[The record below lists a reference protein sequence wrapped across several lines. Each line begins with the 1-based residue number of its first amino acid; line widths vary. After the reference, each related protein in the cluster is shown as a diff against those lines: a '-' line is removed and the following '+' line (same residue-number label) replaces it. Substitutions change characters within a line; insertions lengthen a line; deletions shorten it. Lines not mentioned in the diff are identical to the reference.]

1 MVMAIPIIKVLLNGR
16 EVLAI
21 QVPPGFEIRV
31 LSETAPPAPAQLTSE
46 RTPVAEVPAAVDQPR
61 LESPVEKS
69 LPVEKSKPAE
79 GMLSLVEVLPPP
91 QPQAP
96 QAPPVERKAATE
108 SLKETVESLTSRTVD
123 DKAAAQTRTSTVK
136 PGGETSSQIRRALES
151 LIDYR

>member
-1 MVMAIPIIKVLLNGR
+1 MVMAIPTIKILLNGR

-31 LSETAPPAPAQLTSE
+31 LSETAPPAPAQPTSE
-46 RTPVAEVPAAVDQPR
+46 RIPVAEVPAAVDQPR
-61 LESPVEKS
+61 PEP
-69 LPVEKSKPAE
+69 PVEKSKPAE
-79 GMLSLVEVLPPP
+79 GLLSLDEVLPPP
-91 QPQAP
+91 HPQAP
-96 QAPPVERKAATE
+96 QAPQVERKAATE

-123 DKAAAQTRTSTVK
+123 DKATAQTRTSTVK

>member
-1 MVMAIPIIKVLLNGR
+1 MNGR

-46 RTPVAEVPAAVDQPR
+46 RIPVAEAPVAVDQPR
-61 LESPVEKS
+61 PEP
-69 LPVEKSKPAE
+69 PVEKSKPAE
-79 GMLSLVEVLPPP
+79 GLLSLVEVLPPP
-91 QPQAP
+91 QP

-123 DKAAAQTRTSTVK
+123 DKAAAQTRTSTAK